1 MNVIESHF
9 MPSFLLPL
17 KEVFLIKREIKGIP
31 MMGILK
37 VEVSRLRLI
46 SFGIASVPA
55 GGYLVTKH
63 YLLNN
68 LFGIVFS
75 VTGIEQMVLP
85 DFKVG
90 FILLWGLFFYDIF
103 WVYGTDVMVTVAKN
117 IDAPIKLLF
126 PLDLAATPDKFS
138 MLGLGDIVIPG
149 IFVALCLKY
158 DIDRNT

>member
-1 MNVIESHF
+1 
-9 MPSFLLPL
+9 
-17 KEVFLIKREIKGIP
+17 